1 MVGAQLIIKKQTV
14 KKKEIRAI
22 NKKLEDVL
30 ITFANSL

>member
-14 KKKEIRAI
+14 KKEIRAI